1 MDFQVVSSVELPRA
15 SEKLDSVSYVKLK
28 ENPKV
33 EMLVPLQAWLLG
45 IASEL
50 LAEYVAELLE
60 EIVADLPKK

>member
-1 MDFQVVSSVELPRA
+1 MELPRA

-28 ENPKV
+28 ENPKA
-33 EMLVPLQAWLLG
+33 EMLVPLLAWLLG

>member
-1 MDFQVVSSVELPRA
+1 MELPRA
-15 SEKLDSVSYVKLK
+15 SEKLDSVSYVKPK

-33 EMLVPLQAWLLG
+33 EMLVPLLAWLLG

-50 LAEYVAELLE
+50 LAEYVVELLE